1 MLTTWCGSFDSVLNG
16 CMLQEPRMMSI
27 IVAKNA
33 VGSSWR
39 KTVGSRE
46 WSHVPGAMPF
56 QHLLADGYLYIH
68 LQSNR
73 VVHQCE

>member
-1 MLTTWCGSFDSVLNG
+1 
-16 CMLQEPRMMSI
+16 MSI

-46 WSHVPGAMPF
+46 WSHVPGETATEAASCVGT
-56 QHLLADGYLYIH
+56 LAFVLTKTDFFFLFRGMQRRKRSLCGP
-68 LQSNR
+68 LQ
-73 VVHQCE
+73 